1 MTRRSTD
8 ATAEV
13 TTRGAGRRGSLLL
26 RWVLGSSLVGWVLGT
41 VSGDAV
47 IAAFRS
53 VNPLLYGAFCVG
65 FALLNLLLDGV
76 AAVPTHRHAA
86 PDLRL
91 REYLVVRGAA
101 HLGGAINVHLGQA
114 QVGSL
119 LVRVYGAGLTD
130 VLATTLI
137 CYGTTLGALLL
148 LGAIPLL
155 SWDAPAWLSTGI
167 LGGLTAAVAYGA
179 ALLWPPRALA
189 RLPVFAQLRQI
200 GVTTQLRLLVLRLP
214 TVMLHML
221 GIWVAYA
228 FFGIRLALD
237 DAVVVIPLL
246 TVVSAVP
253 LVPHGIGARDLAALS
268 LLGAAAGPQ
277 QLANLVSAGVA
288 LAAGSTLAQVVV
300 GLAFM
305 PALERLRARRTAL

>member
-1 MTRRSTD
+1 M
-8 ATAEV
+8 
-13 TTRGAGRRGSLLL
+13 TTRGTGGRGSLLL
-26 RWVLGSSLVGWVLGT
+26 RWTLALLAVGWVLGT

-47 IAAFRS
+47 LAAFRT
-53 VNPLLYGAFCVG
+53 VNPLFYGAFCVG
-65 FALLNLLLDGV
+65 FALLNLLLDSL

-86 PDLRL
+86 PDLRF

-114 QVGSL
+114 QVGLL
-119 LVRVYGAGLTD
+119 LVRVYGAALTD
-130 VLATTLI
+130 VLATTLV
-137 CYGTTLGALLL
+137 CYGTTLGALLGL
-148 LGAIPLL
+148 AAIPLL
-155 SWDAPAWLSTGI
+155 SSDAPAWLSAGV
-167 LGGLTAAVAYGA
+167 LGGLAAAVAYGVI
-179 ALLWPPRALA
+179 LLRPPRALG
-189 RLPVFAQLRQI
+189 RLAVLAKLRQI
-200 GVTTQLRLLVLRLP
+200 GVMTQIRLLLLRLP

-228 FFGIRLALD
+228 FFGIRLELD
-237 DAVVVIPLL
+237 EAVVVIPLL

-277 QLANLVSAGVA
+277 QLGSLVSAGVA

-305 PALERLRARRTAL
+305 PALERLRKRRTALG